1 MTVNERI
8 FNLMEQENIKNADL
22 AKHLNV
28 KNNVITNWKTRG
40 TEPPIKYLV
49 PICELLDIT
58 IYELLEIEDKNDIQ
72 AAYEKADP
80 AIQEAVRKLLDVKER
95 EPQKQKRVGRGTRVN
110 KLDDWKRKHHLT

>member
-8 FNLMEQENIKNADL
+8 FNLMERENIKNADL

-49 PICELLDIT
+49 PICELLNVT
-58 IYELLEIEDKNDIQ
+58 IYELLGVEDKNNIQ
-72 AAYEKADP
+72 AAYDIADP
-80 AIQEAVRKLLDVKER
+80 GTQAAVRKLLDIE
-95 EPQKQKRVGRGTRVN
+95 ENNNQE
-110 KLDDWKRKHHLT
+110 LLTSKIG

>member
-49 PICELLDIT
+49 PICELLNVT

-80 AIQEAVRKLLDVKER
+80 AIQEAVRKLLDVKEKKPQRQR
-95 EPQKQKRVGRGTRVN
+95 E
-110 KLDDWKRKHHLT
+110 LEEECELIS

>member
-8 FNLMEQENIKNADL
+8 FYLMEQENIKNADL

-49 PICELLDIT
+49 PICELLNVT
-58 IYELLEIEDKNDIQ
+58 IYELLDIKDKNDIQ
-72 AAYEKADP
+72 AAYDVADP
-80 AIQEAVRKLLDVKER
+80 GTQAAVRKLLDIE
-95 EPQKQKRVGRGTRVN
+95 ENNNQE
-110 KLDDWKRKHHLT
+110 LLTSKIG

>member
-8 FNLMEQENIKNADL
+8 FYLMEQENIKNADL

-49 PICELLDIT
+49 PICELLNIT
-58 IYELLEIEDKNDIQ
+58 IYELLDIKDKNDIQ
-72 AAYEKADP
+72 AAYDVADP
-80 AIQEAVRKLLDVKER
+80 GTQAAVRKLLDIE
-95 EPQKQKRVGRGTRVN
+95 EN
-110 KLDDWKRKHHLT
+110 KKPGVINFKDWIRKHKHV

>member
-49 PICELLDIT
+49 PICELLNIT
-58 IYELLEIEDKNDIQ
+58 IYELLEIENKNDIQ
-72 AAYEKADP
+72 AAYDVADP
-80 AIQEAVRKLLDVKER
+80 GTQAAVRKLLDINEYEEQDIKS
-95 EPQKQKRVGRGTRVN
+95 
-110 KLDDWKRKHHLT
+110 LTSKIG

>member
-8 FNLMEQENIKNADL
+8 FNLMERENIKNADL

-49 PICELLDIT
+49 PICELLNVT
-58 IYELLEIEDKNDIQ
+58 IYELLDIKDKNDIQ
-72 AAYEKADP
+72 AAYDKADP
-80 AIQEAVRKLLDVKER
+80 AIQEAVRKLLDIEMEKTTIKEL
-95 EPQKQKRVGRGTRVN
+95 EEEHELI
-110 KLDDWKRKHHLT
+110 KLEDWKKKHHLT

>member
-8 FNLMEQENIKNADL
+8 FNLMERENIKNADL

-49 PICELLDIT
+49 PICELLNVT
-58 IYELLEIEDKNDIQ
+58 IYELLDIKDKNDIQ
-72 AAYEKADP
+72 AAYDVADP
-80 AIQEAVRKLLDVKER
+80 GTQAAVRKLLDIE
-95 EPQKQKRVGRGTRVN
+95 ENNNQE
-110 KLDDWKRKHHLT
+110 LLTSKIG